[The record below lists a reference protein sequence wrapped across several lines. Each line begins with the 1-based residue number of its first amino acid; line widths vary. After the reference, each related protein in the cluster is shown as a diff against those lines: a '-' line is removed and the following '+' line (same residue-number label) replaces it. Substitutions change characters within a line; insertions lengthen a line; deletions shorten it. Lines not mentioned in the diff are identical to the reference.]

1 LPDGYGNLNWLG
13 VVTLDGNLFPGSG
26 FQTGII
32 SPPNIASTS
41 IGTIT
46 SIASTFTA
54 ISVYATIELTAD
66 NVIFTAFQ
74 GTVQVGGVTSSLS
87 NNPNLIVFLQIP
99 GNTFTNIDKMTIT
112 KGGDPDTGAVV
123 LDNLVV
129 IFP

>member
-87 NNPNLIVFLQIP
+87 NNPNLIVFLQILA
-99 GNTFTNIDKMTIT
+99 IHSLI
-112 KGGDPDTGAVV
+112 
-123 LDNLVV
+123 L
-129 IFP
+129 IR